1 MLVILETI
9 NGITHPGMEIAINTD
24 WVVAVTPGEGE
35 TCNITVDG
43 DSTPRYKV
51 KGGFY
56 EIVRKLQPQIIT
68 YTSP

>member
-1 MLVILETI
+1 MLVILKAVD
-9 NGITHPGMEIAINTD
+9 GVTHPGTEIAINTD

-56 EIVRKLQPQIIT
+56 DVTRKLMGQ
-68 YTSP
+68 